1 MVSLVATALFEHVC
15 KKKKQTNKKRET
27 EAGRTEFEDS
37 LNYITR
43 LPQKQQ
49 WGEGERSAV

>member
-15 KKKKQTNKKRET
+15 KKKTNKKKKRET